1 MNTNAVDLGAN
12 AADGNGAG
20 NVTHAWLGDVLPDVP
35 LSKAQSRVV
44 DVIGRN
50 PQLSSYA
57 DIAEIA
63 QRADVNNSTVVRA
76 AQHLG
81 YRGWPDLQRELR
93 SRYLVMIS
101 TEDTLTE
108 HGEHRSPL
116 HDALN
121 HDIENLRLTLDSNTA
136 DDAEAAIAAM
146 AAAKSITVVGLGSF
160 AGPASVMA
168 HLGSTMGYPIALE
181 NRGGVIYWF
190 DRPGWAIA
198 ALVVGLL
205 VLLFFR
211 DPTRGYEGE
220 AGVVLAPADGLIT
233 RVDSIED
240 PEIGPAAS
248 TAIVTFLS
256 VFDVHV
262 QRVPAAGEVIVSRYA
277 AGSKVAAFREDAGRG
292 QREAPDGDPPPE
304 RRPGRGAAD
313 RRPAGPAGG
322 LLFERG
328 GPRAPRPAD
337 GADQVRL
344 AGGPPG
350 AGELPACW

>member
-1 MNTNAVDLGAN
+1 MRYDLNAN
-12 AADGNGAG
+12 AAGLEPGTETGAG
-20 NVTHAWLGDVLPDVP
+20 PATHAWLGDALPDRP

-44 DVIGRN
+44 DVIARN

-136 DDAEAAIAAM
+136 DDAEAAIATM
-146 AAAKSITVVGLGSF
+146 AAAKSIIVLGLGSF

-168 HLGSTMGYPIALE
+168 HLGSTMGYPITLE
-181 NRGGVIYWF
+181 NRGAVHLASSANALG
-190 DRPGWAIA
+190 PGDV
-198 ALVVGLL
+198 LVVINMWRSMRQIIVTAEAAKQAGAKVVAISDMRRGRLAAVADHLLVVASEGISFFQSVTAANSLVYGLL
-205 VLLFFR
+205 A
-211 DPTRGYEGE
+211 GME
-220 AGVVLAPADGLIT
+220 AA
-233 RVDSIED
+233 
-240 PEIGPAAS
+240 
-248 TAIVTFLS
+248 
-256 VFDVHV
+256 H
-262 QRVPAAGEVIVSRYA
+262 
-277 AGSKVAAFREDAGRG
+277 
-292 QREAPDGDPPPE
+292 PE
-304 RRPGRGAAD
+304 RSRAAI
-313 RRPAGPAGG
+313 RRTQQ
-322 LLFERG
+322 LWKDL
-328 GPRAPRPAD
+328 D
-337 GADQVRL
+337 IYLD
-344 AGGPPG
+344 
-350 AGELPACW
+350 

>member
-1 MNTNAVDLGAN
+1 MYITEGLHVKTTTILREAN
-12 AADGNGAG
+12 DGNRSAAQ
-20 NVTHAWLGDVLPDVP
+20 NPARAWLGDALPDVS

-44 DVIGRN
+44 DVIARN

-101 TEDTLTE
+101 TEDTLAE

-160 AGPASVMA
+160 SGPASVMA
-168 HLGSTMGYPIALE
+168 HLGSTMGYPITLE
-181 NRGGVIYWF
+181 NRGGVHLASSTNALG
-190 DRPGWAIA
+190 PGDV
-198 ALVVGLL
+198 LVVINMWRSVRQIIVTAEAAKQSGATVIAISDMRRGRLAAAADHLLVVASEGISFFQSVTAANSLVYGLL
-205 VLLFFR
+205 A
-211 DPTRGYEGE
+211 GME
-220 AGVVLAPADGLIT
+220 AA
-233 RVDSIED
+233 
-240 PEIGPAAS
+240 
-248 TAIVTFLS
+248 
-256 VFDVHV
+256 
-262 QRVPAAGEVIVSRYA
+262 Q
-277 AGSKVAAFREDAGRG
+277 
-292 QREAPDGDPPPE
+292 PE
-304 RRPGRGAAD
+304 RSRTAL
-313 RRPAGPAGG
+313 RRTQQ
-322 LLFERG
+322 LWKDL
-328 GPRAPRPAD
+328 D
-337 GADQVRL
+337 IYLD
-344 AGGPPG
+344 
-350 AGELPACW
+350 

>member
-1 MNTNAVDLGAN
+1 LQSILQRGPSNRKRSDLNANTAGLQAGTET
-12 AADGNGAG
+12 GAG
-20 NVTHAWLGDVLPDVP
+20 PASHAWLGDALPDLP

-44 DVIGRN
+44 DVIARN

-136 DDAEAAIAAM
+136 DDAEAAIATM
-146 AAAKSITVVGLGSF
+146 AAAKSIIVLGLGSF

-168 HLGSTMGYPIALE
+168 HLGSTMGYPITLE
-181 NRGGVIYWF
+181 NRGAVHLASSANALG
-190 DRPGWAIA
+190 PGDV
-198 ALVVGLL
+198 LVVINMWRSMRQIIVTAEAAKQAGAKVVAISDMRRGRLAAVADHLLVVASEGISFFQSVTAANSLVYGLL
-205 VLLFFR
+205 A
-211 DPTRGYEGE
+211 GME
-220 AGVVLAPADGLIT
+220 AA
-233 RVDSIED
+233 
-240 PEIGPAAS
+240 
-248 TAIVTFLS
+248 
-256 VFDVHV
+256 H
-262 QRVPAAGEVIVSRYA
+262 
-277 AGSKVAAFREDAGRG
+277 
-292 QREAPDGDPPPE
+292 PE
-304 RRPGRGAAD
+304 RSRAAI
-313 RRPAGPAGG
+313 RRTQQ
-322 LLFERG
+322 LWKDL
-328 GPRAPRPAD
+328 D
-337 GADQVRL
+337 IYLD
-344 AGGPPG
+344 
-350 AGELPACW
+350 

>member
-1 MNTNAVDLGAN
+1 MIHLAEGAGLNAKTAGPE
-12 AADGNGAG
+12 AAPAVLNGASSDPAG
-20 NVTHAWLGDVLPDVP
+20 TDSRAWLGDALPDVS
-35 LSKAQSRVV
+35 LTKAQTRVV
-44 DVIGRN
+44 DVITRN

-63 QRADVNNSTVVRA
+63 KRADVNNSTVVRA

-146 AAAKSITVVGLGSF
+146 AGAKSITVVGLGSF

-181 NRGGVIYWF
+181 NRGGVHLASSANSLG
-190 DRPGWAIA
+190 DGDV
-198 ALVVGLL
+198 LVVINMWRSVRQIIVTAEAAKQAGAKVIAITDMRRGRLAAAADHLLVVASEGISFFQSVTAANSLVYGLL
-205 VLLFFR
+205 A
-211 DPTRGYEGE
+211 GME
-220 AGVVLAPADGLIT
+220 AAHPQ
-233 RVDSIED
+233 RSR
-240 PEIGPAAS
+240 AA
-248 TAIVTFLS
+248 I
-256 VFDVHV
+256 
-262 QRVPAAGEVIVSRYA
+262 
-277 AGSKVAAFREDAGRG
+277 
-292 QREAPDGDPPPE
+292 
-304 RRPGRGAAD
+304 RRTQQLWKD
-313 RRPAGPAGG
+313 
-322 LLFERG
+322 LDIYL
-328 GPRAPRPAD
+328 D
-337 GADQVRL
+337 
-344 AGGPPG
+344 
-350 AGELPACW
+350 

>member
-1 MNTNAVDLGAN
+1 MNTNAAEEEPFAPETTGVS
-12 AADGNGAG
+12 GAG
-20 NVTHAWLGDVLPDVP
+20 NSSQAWLGDVIPDVP
-35 LSKAQSRVV
+35 LTKAQSRVV
-44 DVIGRN
+44 EVIARN

-146 AAAKSITVVGLGSF
+146 AAARSITVVGIGSF

-168 HLGSTMGYPIALE
+168 HLGSTMGYPISLE
-181 NRGGVIYWF
+181 NRGGVHLASSTNTLGKGDVLVVINMW
-190 DRPGWAIA
+190 RSVRQVIIA
-198 ALVVGLL
+198 AEAAKAAGATVIAISDMRRGRLAAAADHLLVVASEGISFFQSVTAANSLVYGLL
-205 VLLFFR
+205 A
-211 DPTRGYEGE
+211 GME
-220 AGVVLAPADGLIT
+220 AA
-233 RVDSIED
+233 
-240 PEIGPAAS
+240 
-248 TAIVTFLS
+248 
-256 VFDVHV
+256 H
-262 QRVPAAGEVIVSRYA
+262 
-277 AGSKVAAFREDAGRG
+277 
-292 QREAPDGDPPPE
+292 PE
-304 RRPGRGAAD
+304 RSRAAI
-313 RRPAGPAGG
+313 RRTQQ
-322 LLFERG
+322 LWKDL
-328 GPRAPRPAD
+328 D
-337 GADQVRL
+337 IYLD
-344 AGGPPG
+344 
-350 AGELPACW
+350 

>member
-1 MNTNAVDLGAN
+1 LNTNTAGPEAGTVG
-12 AADGNGAG
+12 GNSTG
-20 NVTHAWLGDVLPDVP
+20 NISHAWLGDVLPDVP
-35 LSKAQSRVV
+35 LSKAQARVV

-146 AAAKSITVVGLGSF
+146 AAAQSITVLGLGSF

-168 HLGSTMGYPIALE
+168 HLGSTMGYPITLE
-181 NRGGVIYWF
+181 NRGGVHLASSTNSLGKG
-190 DRPGWAIA
+190 DV
-198 ALVVGLL
+198 LVVIKDAGATVIAISDMRRGRLAAAADHLLVVASEGISFFQSVTAANSLIYGLL
-205 VLLFFR
+205 A
-211 DPTRGYEGE
+211 GME
-220 AGVVLAPADGLIT
+220 AA
-233 RVDSIED
+233 
-240 PEIGPAAS
+240 
-248 TAIVTFLS
+248 
-256 VFDVHV
+256 
-262 QRVPAAGEVIVSRYA
+262 Q
-277 AGSKVAAFREDAGRG
+277 
-292 QREAPDGDPPPE
+292 PE
-304 RRPGRGAAD
+304 RSRAAI
-313 RRPAGPAGG
+313 RRTQQ
-322 LLFERG
+322 LWKDL
-328 GPRAPRPAD
+328 D
-337 GADQVRL
+337 IYLD
-344 AGGPPG
+344 
-350 AGELPACW
+350 

>member
-1 MNTNAVDLGAN
+1 LNANTAGLEAGTDT
-12 AADGNGAG
+12 GAG
-20 NVTHAWLGDVLPDVP
+20 PASHAWLGDALPDLP

-44 DVIGRN
+44 DVIARN

-136 DDAEAAIAAM
+136 DDAEAAIATM
-146 AAAKSITVVGLGSF
+146 AAAKSIIVLGLGSF

-168 HLGSTMGYPIALE
+168 HLGSTMGYPITLE
-181 NRGGVIYWF
+181 NRGAVHLASSANALG
-190 DRPGWAIA
+190 PGDV
-198 ALVVGLL
+198 LVVINMWRSMRQIIVTAEAAKQAGAKVVAISDMRRGRLAAVADHLLVVASEGISFFQSVTAANSLVYGLL
-205 VLLFFR
+205 A
-211 DPTRGYEGE
+211 GME
-220 AGVVLAPADGLIT
+220 AA
-233 RVDSIED
+233 
-240 PEIGPAAS
+240 
-248 TAIVTFLS
+248 
-256 VFDVHV
+256 H
-262 QRVPAAGEVIVSRYA
+262 
-277 AGSKVAAFREDAGRG
+277 
-292 QREAPDGDPPPE
+292 PE
-304 RRPGRGAAD
+304 RSRAAI
-313 RRPAGPAGG
+313 RRTQQ
-322 LLFERG
+322 LWKDL
-328 GPRAPRPAD
+328 D
-337 GADQVRL
+337 IYLD
-344 AGGPPG
+344 
-350 AGELPACW
+350 

>member
-1 MNTNAVDLGAN
+1 LNTT
-12 AADGNGAG
+12 AAEEEPSAPEAAGVNGVPG
-20 NVTHAWLGDVLPDVP
+20 DSSQAWLGDVIPDVP
-35 LSKAQSRVV
+35 LTKAQSRVV
-44 DVIGRN
+44 EVIARN

-121 HDIENLRLTLDSNTA
+121 HDIENLRLTLESNTA

-146 AAAKSITVVGLGSF
+146 AAARSITVVGIGSF

-181 NRGGVIYWF
+181 NRGGVHLASSTNTLGKG
-190 DRPGWAIA
+190 DV
-198 ALVVGLL
+198 LVVINMWRSVRQVIVAAEAAKAAGATVIAISDMRRGRLAAAADHLLVVASEGISFFQSVTAANSLVYGLL
-205 VLLFFR
+205 A
-211 DPTRGYEGE
+211 GME
-220 AGVVLAPADGLIT
+220 AA
-233 RVDSIED
+233 
-240 PEIGPAAS
+240 
-248 TAIVTFLS
+248 
-256 VFDVHV
+256 H
-262 QRVPAAGEVIVSRYA
+262 
-277 AGSKVAAFREDAGRG
+277 
-292 QREAPDGDPPPE
+292 PE
-304 RRPGRGAAD
+304 RSRAAI
-313 RRPAGPAGG
+313 RRTQQ
-322 LLFERG
+322 LWKDL
-328 GPRAPRPAD
+328 D
-337 GADQVRL
+337 IYLD
-344 AGGPPG
+344 
-350 AGELPACW
+350 